1 MAASRGWGR
10 GLLRKEG
17 RMMVKFDGGGGGGG
31 GGGVEY
37 VVGKEG
43 EGEGG
48 RVVEGKGEEVG
59 EVIEG
64 WG

>member
-1 MAASRGWGR
+1 MGEWRGWGR
-10 GLLRKEG
+10 GWWKRGE
-17 RMMVKFDGGGGGGG
+17 RMMVKFDGRGGGGG
-31 GGGVEY
+31 GGGVDY